1 MAFYAIGHPEK
12 TFSGKGHMDINPGL
26 FAELEIIVQDNDT
39 ARAAA
44 GETLPAVLST
54 PRLIALMESS
64 AHAVILPFLLEGQSS
79 VGTMVNIRHIAATP
93 VGMKVRFRAELLQV
107 DGKRLHF
114 RVEAWDEIEK
124 IGEGE
129 HDRFIIDTQ
138 KFYDRLLK
146 KQIH

>member
-1 MAFYAIGHPEK
+1 
-12 TFSGKGHMDINPGL
+12 MDINPGL